1 MALTY
6 WVFLGVMLLIFGLA
20 MIILGGLTA
29 YFGSGKSRKMGV
41 LLAVI
46 GLVVGLGWALFRWN
60 TNPGEITGQVIIPG
74 LFYIGAAII
83 GALIALGAFIAAIM
97 KV

>member
-6 WVFLGVMLLIFGLA
+6 WVFLGVMLLMFGLV
-20 MIILGGLTA
+20 MLILGGVTA

-46 GLVVGLGWALFRWN
+46 GIVVALVWSLFRWKS
-60 TNPGEITGQVIIPG
+60 NPGEITGQVIIPG
-74 LFYIGAAII
+74 LFYIGAALI
-83 GALIALGAFIAAIM
+83 GAAIALGAFIAAIM